1 MKNTTT
7 LVLSFILLVFMSWA
21 FIPANESNWEE
32 DCQEETFDIEDLS
45 WMVGSWE
52 GDGFGGVSEEMWA
65 PAADGTMMG
74 MYRHLQDG
82 KLVFYEFLLL
92 DENGMR
98 LKHFHPDLKGWE
110 TKDEMVTF
118 DMISATTEKLTLKG
132 LTFTKKGDDEMVIE
146 LKMRRG
152 DKVET
157 EVFNMKRAE

>member
-1 MKNTTT
+1 MKSTIIIS
-7 LVLSFILLVFMSWA
+7 SFIIFSALSWS
-21 FIPANESNWEE
+21 FIVDPEYSTEHPSVST
-32 DCQEETFDIEDLS
+32 DFDIKNLS

-74 MYRHLQDG
+74 MYRHLQEG

-92 DENGMR
+92 DETGIR

-118 DMISATTEKLTLKG
+118 DMISASKDMLTLKG
-132 LTFTKKGDDEMVIE
+132 LTFERKGNNQMIIN

-157 EVFNMKRAE
+157 EVFTMNRVK